1 MIETFLDMIGVE
13 GGLILL
19 AICCVGVP
27 IAGMLY
33 AYLDYRH
40 DCKVHGK
47 ETANEIWRRWR

>member
-1 MIETFLDMIGVE
+1 MIETFLDMIGVK

-33 AYLDYRH
+33 EYLDYRH

-47 ETANEIWRRWR
+47 EIADEIRRRW